1 VEVEVSADHAEQ
13 VRRNYE
19 KNVSAGREVVFVVSD
34 ERVAERVRR
43 IFGDE
48 HEYRI
53 EVIRLDES
61 LF

>member
-1 VEVEVSADHAEQ
+1 MGTDHAKQ

-19 KNVSAGREVVFVVSD
+19 KNIRKGMEVVFVVPN

-43 IFGDE
+43 ILEGEDACK
-48 HEYRI
+48 I
-53 EVIRLDES
+53 EVIKPDQV